1 MKDAPLKI
9 VMGLISVLFLLPLT
23 LYGEEIASP
32 SAVKAFDTPNDGG
45 KSITLTWELSPDDT
59 ILSGYEIWRSEH
71 PDTGYTMVGYIG
83 RGIKEYKDD
92 KEVENGINYYYKVR
106 ARTKI
111 YKYSSFA
118 FTPFPA
124 ISSYQWFNT
133 GRINLL
139 VAIVVFTLLL
149 NLFVSRARKSGESLF
164 VRKIAG
170 LDALDE
176 AIGRATE
183 MGKSLLYVP
192 GIGYIEEVGTIASMN
207 ILNRVARKV
216 AEYGTPLIVPN
227 RDPIVLMVARQ
238 VVKEG
243 YSTAGRPDA
252 YDDNN
257 VFFVTTSQ
265 FGYAAAVDGIMLRQR
280 PATNLFMGCFYAES
294 LILAE
299 TGNMTGAI
307 QIAGTDKVHQL
318 PFFVT
323 SCDYTLLGE
332 ELYAASAY
340 LSREPGLLGAIK
352 AQDYSKIILLIFI
365 ITGVVLRLL
374 GIPFIV
380 NLFNV

>member
-1 MKDAPLKI
+1 M
-9 VMGLISVLFLLPLT
+9 
-23 LYGEEIASP
+23 
-32 SAVKAFDTPNDGG
+32 
-45 KSITLTWELSPDDT
+45 
-59 ILSGYEIWRSEH
+59 
-71 PDTGYTMVGYIG
+71 
-83 RGIKEYKDD
+83 
-92 KEVENGINYYYKVR
+92 
-106 ARTKI
+106 
-111 YKYSSFA
+111 
-118 FTPFPA
+118 
-124 ISSYQWFNT
+124 
-133 GRINLL
+133 
-139 VAIVVFTLLL
+139 
-149 NLFVSRARKSGESLF
+149 F